1 TYSLYLYVTHS
12 SNVHVWLVLK
22 AISVSYGKP
31 TSYLPVID
39 LLRGYF
45 GIGDRDDLRGIR
57 DKVTGAVLTLD
68 QSLQPAVLP
77 LLALLDVPA
86 DGSGVVFADAAVRG
100 RLVLAQ
106 WRALDPRQRRRRTLD
121 ALKQVLL
128 REARVQPLL

>member
-1 TYSLYLYVTHS
+1 
-12 SNVHVWLVLK
+12 
-22 AISVSYGKP
+22 
-31 TSYLPVID
+31 
-39 LLRGYF
+39 
-45 GIGDRDDLRGIR
+45 
-57 DKVTGAVLTLD
+57 VLTLD

-106 WRALDPRQRRRRTLD
+106 WRALDPRQRRRRTLY

-128 REARVQPLL
+128 RGARVQPLLLIFEDLHSINGETQAFLDILIGRLRAARTLL